1 MSDTYLNGEVTAL
14 KQARAKAQETINR
27 LDRALAILDGAEAA
41 GASPLLVSGA
51 VLPDRK
57 GRAVAEYRRASPP
70 ARWQRVTASRPPRS
84 TSGSRRLASPST
96 ASHTHT
102 RGT

>member
-57 GRAVAEYRRASPP
+57 GRAVAEYRKGKSASKVATRYGVSTPTIYQ
-70 ARWQRVTASRPPRS
+70 WLKASGVPLH
-84 TSGSRRLASPST
+84 G
-96 ASHTHT
+96 
-102 RGT
+102 

>member
-57 GRAVAEYRRASPP
+57 GRAVAEYREGKPASKVATRYGVATPTIY
-70 ARWQRVTASRPPRS
+70 RWLKASGVPLH
-84 TSGSRRLASPST
+84 G
-96 ASHTHT
+96 
-102 RGT
+102 

>member
-57 GRAVAEYRRASPP
+57 GRAVAEYREGKPASKVA
-70 ARWQRVTASRPPRS
+70 ARYGVSTPTIYQWLKASGVPLH
-84 TSGSRRLASPST
+84 G
-96 ASHTHT
+96 
-102 RGT
+102 